1 MITTKSLR
9 FFELILLFFVLPV
22 LLALP
27 IIKWIKLITVGAALI
42 YVGFLVF
49 NIYKLRLKRPK
60 KPSKKFKSRV
70 LLISVLLLVSGII
83 LIKLYDKS
91 LLFQVVKQKPGL
103 WVTILFI
110 YTFLSVFPQEVIY
123 RKFFYERYQQLF
135 TNKKIFFL
143 LNVSCFAL
151 CHLFLKSIPVL
162 IITFIGGC
170 FFAYSYEKEQS
181 ITWVSLEHALYG
193 NLIFTLGLGEMLAFP
208 GAA

>member
-1 MITTKSLR
+1 MIATKPLR
-9 FFELILLFFVLPV
+9 VFELSLLFFVLPI

-27 IIKWIKLITVGAALI
+27 IIKWIKLGAVGISIL

-49 NIYKLRLKRPK
+49 KTYKLRLKRPS
-60 KPSKKFKSRV
+60 KPSGKFKLRV
-70 LLISVLLLVSGII
+70 LSISLLLLVLGTI
-83 LIKLYDKS
+83 LIKLYDKN

-103 WVTILFI
+103 WVTILFV

-135 TNKKIFFL
+135 NNKKIFFL

-170 FFAYSYEKEQS
+170 FFAYTYEKEQS

-193 NLIFTLGLGEMLAFP
+193 NLVFTLGLGEMLAFP

>member
-1 MITTKSLR
+1 MISTKSSR
-9 FFELILLFFVLPV
+9 FFELLLLFFILPI

-27 IIKWIKLITVGAALI
+27 MVKWIKLSAVGIALL

-49 NIYKLRLKRPK
+49 STYKFRFK
-60 KPSKKFKSRV
+60 KPNQPSKNFKLRV
-70 LLISVLLLVSGII
+70 LLVSLLLFVSGII

-91 LLFQVVKQKPGL
+91 LLFQVVKQKPDL
-103 WVTILFI
+103 WIVILFV

-123 RKFFYERYQQLF
+123 RKFFYERYHHLIA
-135 TNKKIFFL
+135 NKKLFFL

-170 FFAYSYEKEQS
+170 FFAYTYEREQS

-193 NLIFTLGLGEMLAFP
+193 NLVFTLGLGEMLAFP
-208 GAA
+208 GAR